1 MARESRTKVAL
12 EDIIK
17 FQLKRINPFP
27 GLTID
32 ADMWQE
38 AHSYH
43 RDQQRLHILAF
54 HDVGIVEGLE
64 VISNNPPD
72 RSVVI
77 QPGMAVDPEGNAI
90 IVPQPQHYQLQ
101 TRNKGI
107 IYIVIQFREV
117 PAEPYQPP
125 EEGQAT
131 RILEAYRIQE
141 TAKLP
146 DEPHLELA
154 RIDLSPDGEAIRD
167 AKAKSHPG
175 VNEINISFRREAKPA
190 AATSG
195 PPVVPEKT
203 GADVAEATGP
213 AQETV
218 AVGHKVLGDAGK
230 DLHCAGWR
238 NLIREINR
246 QDKFVASLSENISL
260 SKNINRHTLIYLTG
274 NSGFELT
281 TQEQAALSSFLQSGG
296 IIFGEGCY
304 EEQHETES
312 KGAKEFG
319 LAFNRLA
326 SQLNCKLET
335 VQRGHPLLSIVHIF
349 SEVPQGAAPAM
360 VLEGGH
366 MVYSGSDYGCAWQG
380 GHQDEPL
387 SRDIIRNSL
396 EMGTNI
402 IAYAQTMK
410 AAGH

>member
-1 MARESRTKVAL
+1 MAL

-54 HDVGIVEGLE
+54 HKVGIVEGLE
-64 VISNNPPD
+64 VIANNPPD

-101 TRNKGI
+101 TRNKGT
-107 IYIVIQFREV
+107 IYLVIQFREV
-117 PAEPYQPP
+117 SAEPYQPP
-125 EEGQAT
+125 EGGQPT
-131 RILEAYRIQE
+131 RILEAYRIRE
-141 TAKLP
+141 TEKLP
-146 DEPHLELA
+146 DETHLELA
-154 RIDLSPDGEAIRD
+154 RIDFGPGEEVIRD
-167 AKAKSHPG
+167 AKTKSNPG
-175 VNEINISFRREAKPA
+175 KNEINLGYRQDAKSA
-190 AATSG
+190 APMLA
-195 PPVVPEKT
+195 PQVVPEKT
-203 GADVAEATGP
+203 DAAVSKITSH

-218 AVGHKVLGDAGK
+218 TVGHVALGAASK

-246 QDKFVASLSENISL
+246 QDKLVASLSENISL
-260 SKNINRHTLIYLTG
+260 SKNINRYTLIYLTG
-274 NSGFELT
+274 NGSFEFT
-281 TQEQAALSSFLQSGG
+281 TEEQTALGSFLQSGG
-296 IIFGEGCY
+296 IIFGEGCF
-304 EEQHETES
+304 EEQDETES
-312 KGAKEFG
+312 KGVKEFG

-326 SQLNCKLET
+326 SQLNCKLEI
-335 VQRGHPLLSIVHIF
+335 VQRGHPLLSTVNIF
-349 SEVPQGAAPAM
+349 SEAPQGAAPAM

-380 GHQDEPL
+380 GHQEEPL
-387 SRDIIRNSL
+387 PRDIIRNSF

-402 IAYAQTMK
+402 VAYAQTIK
-410 AAGH
+410 ATSH